1 MRAADAA
8 TIPLTLVQDG
18 ERVMRI
24 CNACRYCEGFCA
36 VFPAIERRLVFAEAD
51 LVYLANL
58 CHNCG
63 ECLYSCQYA
72 PPHEFAV
79 NVPRLLSTIRQETFR
94 KYAWPGIFAGLF
106 TRNGLV
112 LFASAVLRPR
122 TVAPGRRGPRRTG
135 EPGHAAFR
143 SGGRVLPRGAVP
155 CHGRHVRR
163 DRDRDLR
170 ALRRRTPAILARCRR
185 AARLA
190 AESARRSRAPCPTP

>member
-1 MRAADAA
+1 MRAAERRSHGWPLKGGARAAGGGLPRHARGA

-106 TRNGLV
+106 TRNGLM
-112 LFASAVLRPR
+112 LLASAVFVPALCCWPSSCSRNPR
-122 TVAPGRRGPRRTG
+122 MCSRRIRIGKAPFT
-135 EPGHAAFR
+135 AW
-143 SGGRVLPRGAVP
+143 
-155 CHGRHVRR
+155 
-163 DRDRDLR
+163 
-170 ALRRRTPAILARCRR
+170 
-185 AARLA
+185 
-190 AESARRSRAPCPTP
+190 CPTASWPACSACSRS